1 MYKQPKNSR
10 KGENGKLLIIAGSK
24 KFHGAAML
32 AILAAR
38 RFVDLVFFYPA
49 EKDPYL
55 INAVKTIPEV
65 IVLQKLEK
73 IEEMDCILFG
83 NGIGN
88 AKVDLKKLKGKL
100 VVDADGLKQIK
111 GKIPKG
117 AILTP
122 HEGEFKMLFGASG
135 SEKNVRAMAKKYNC
149 IILKKGPVDIIS
161 DGKKVYKNKTG
172 NPGMTK
178 GGTGDVLAG
187 VVAALFCKNN
197 GYEAAVE
204 GAKLTGKA
212 GDRLM
217 KKFGYEYCA
226 GDVADMLA
234 KL

>member
-1 MYKQPKNSR
+1 MYKPPKNSR
-10 KGENGKLLIIAGSK
+10 KGENGKLLIVAGSK

-32 AILAAR
+32 AILGAR

-49 EKDPYL
+49 EKDPHL

-65 IVLQKLEK
+65 IVLRKLEK

-88 AKVDLKKLKGKL
+88 AKINLKKLEGKL
-100 VVDADGLKQIK
+100 VVDAEGLKQIK

-122 HEGEFKMLFGASG
+122 HEGEFKMLFGMNG
-135 SEKNVRAMAKKYNC
+135 NEKNVKAMAKKHNC
-149 IILKKGPVDIIS
+149 IILKKGVVDIIS
-161 DGKKVYKNKTG
+161 DGKRTYKNKTG
-172 NPGMTK
+172 NQGMTK

-187 VVAALFCKNN
+187 VVAALFCKND
-197 GYEAAVE
+197 GYAAAVE

-226 GDVADMLA
+226 SDVADMLA
-234 KL
+234 KV